1 LHKIKKNA
9 LSAVIQIG
17 SRSNQNNSSETLI
30 TKHEKR
36 NTISLMACDFML
48 EDS

>member
-1 LHKIKKNA
+1 LHRTQKNA

-30 TKHEKR
+30 TKHEPR
-36 NTISLMACDFML
+36 TIDDLWLYVRRFL
-48 EDS
+48 

>member
-30 TKHEKR
+30 TKHEPR
-36 NTISLMACDFML
+36 NIDDLWFYVRRFL
-48 EDS
+48 